1 HGSFYEQEAK
11 EKLQTSPPFK
21 MTEKA
26 CFTARGDLRT
36 LARISL
42 PLMFYLFCECLTL
55 ASERVFLSYYS
66 LEAVQGA
73 LSGLYL
79 AAIFQLSTV
88 AIASMAQVFVGYYH
102 GGGERIQIGP
112 CVWQLIWFSLLSS
125 LLVLPLSHLASL
137 WYFKGTAI
145 EQVGREYFKVLSY
158 GNFLFPLNAA
168 LTSFYL
174 GRGKTVLVSI
184 ATITSYGL
192 QLLLSWLLIFGV
204 QGIIPP
210 LGAQGA
216 ALGQCLSLG
225 SLSLFFFFLL
235 MRKSHRDCYQTN
247 QWKLRPSALWG
258 FIRPGLV
265 RALNQFVIRL
275 YWILYVSLILKKGGL
290 YLDVLTVGG
299 LVFAFFR
306 FIIVGLLQAMLTI
319 TSNLLGKKSYHEL
332 WRFFR
337 SSSLYVGMISGLLF
351 IVLIYFPN
359 VLLCFFDPSSKAL
372 FTQLFHKINLSMW
385 ALLTLIFMQCCPL
398 AALTAMQDLK
408 CQFYSTL
415 FVSTVPFLSVYFGLK
430 WDLLQ
435 PDQIWIVSV
444 CEALIFATVYSLRL
458 RLNLAT
464 NKLDFLSRKVTP
476 LKTN

>member
-1 HGSFYEQEAK
+1 
-11 EKLQTSPPFK
+11 

-26 CFTARGDLRT
+26 CFTAKGDLRT
-36 LARISL
+36 LTKISL
-42 PLMFYLFCECLTL
+42 PLMLYLFCECLTL
-55 ASERVFLSYYS
+55 ASERVFLSHYS

-88 AIASMAQVFVGYYH
+88 AIASMAQVFIGYYH

-125 LLVLPLSHLASL
+125 VLVLPLSHLASL
-137 WYFKGTAI
+137 WYFKGTTI

-184 ATITSYGL
+184 ATIASYGL
-192 QLLLSWLLIFGV
+192 QLLLSWLLIFGI

-210 LGAQGA
+210 LGAKGA
-216 ALGQCLSLG
+216 ALGQCLSLA
-225 SLSLFFFFLL
+225 SLSLFFFFLF
-235 MRKSHRDCYQTN
+235 MRKSHRDFYRTN

-265 RALNQFVIRL
+265 RALNQFLIRL
-275 YWILYVSLILKKGGL
+275 SWILNVSLILKKGGL
-290 YLDVLTVGG
+290 YLDVLTIGG
-299 LVFAFFR
+299 IVFAFFR
-306 FIIVGLLQAMLTI
+306 FIIAGLLQAMLTI
-319 TSNLLGKKSYHEL
+319 TSNLLGKKSFQEL
-332 WRFFR
+332 WKFFR
-337 SSSLYVGMISGLLF
+337 SSALYVGMISALLF
-351 IVLIYFPN
+351 ILLIYFPN
-359 VLLCFFDPSSKAL
+359 ALLCFFDPSSKVL

-385 ALLTLIFMQCCPL
+385 ALLTLVSVQCCPL
-398 AALTAMQDLK
+398 AAITAIQDLK

-415 FVSTVPFLSVYFGLK
+415 FVWIIPFSVFYFGLK
-430 WDLLQ
+430 RDLLQ
-435 PDQIWIVSV
+435 PDQIWAVNAS
-444 CEALIFATVYSLRL
+444 EALIFAIIYSFRIRRKL
-458 RLNLAT
+458 T
-464 NKLDFLSRKVTP
+464 TFDLDFHLSKVTP
-476 LKTN
+476 LKIN